1 MSIVDDPQWQAASE
15 AFNQAMEEYQ
25 KEADDL
31 WLSLPYDDRLKL
43 FCAVS
48 KLIHKGEIKDRRSY
62 RGILYDTFGFD
73 ADAYAAA
80 QCAGYLAIHNAIYDG
95 ESIGEIVKDFVENHM
110 DITNDNLQGQID
122 KFIGKRHL

>member
-31 WLSLPYDDRLKL
+31 WNSLPYNDRLKL

-48 KLIHKGEIKDRRSY
+48 KLIHKGEIQDRKSY
-62 RGILYDTFGFD
+62 RGILYDTFEFES
-73 ADAYAAA
+73 DAYAAA
-80 QCAGYLAIHNAIYDG
+80 QCAGYLEIHNAIYDG
-95 ESIGEIVKDFVENHM
+95 ESISKTVKDFVENYM

-122 KFIGKRHL
+122 KFIAKRHL

>member
-31 WLSLPYDDRLKL
+31 WNSLPYDDRLKM

-48 KLIHKGEIKDRRSY
+48 KLIHQGEIKDRRSY
-62 RGILYDTFGFD
+62 RGVLYDTFGFD
-73 ADAYAAA
+73 TDAYAAA

-95 ESIGEIVKDFVENHM
+95 ESIGEIVKDFVENYM
-110 DITNDNLQGQID
+110 DITNDNLQEQID
-122 KFIGKRHL
+122 KFIAKRHL